1 MSDADADRDALA
13 LLLARAFDLA
23 WMQYYEPGRT
33 GTISED
39 IARPALAT
47 HLVEMAK
54 NGVMDEEALAA
65 CGILRL
71 ISLSPLG

>member
-1 MSDADADRDALA
+1 MSDAAADRDALA

-23 WMQYYEPGRT
+23 WMRYYEPGPM
-33 GTISED
+33 GTISGD

-54 NGVMDEEALAA
+54 SGVREEKALAA
-65 CGILRL
+65 
-71 ISLSPLG
+71 